1 MITNKNSRR
10 SFLSSIAILSAGAA
24 LGSPSSLFSSA
35 DEKLTLK
42 DKWKK
47 LWQQQGGELYFNQAS
62 IPDVAIGTVCKN
74 HVYQTGEVV
83 HFKNEELLAQPIWIY
98 WDNKKTKPD
107 DVIVTFFTNN
117 KNARKIFRINCF
129 ELDSLYHLSTE
140 KNEANLVSLLRED
153 AIAASEKRI
162 DAKKKIMIK
171 ALVQKERPVKISASL
186 TEKSFAIER
195 KFIYNS

>member
-62 IPDVAIGTVCKN
+62 IPDVAVGTVCKN
-74 HVYQTGEVV
+74 HVYQTGEIV
-83 HFKNEELLAQPIWIY
+83 HFQNEEMFAQPIWIY
-98 WDNKKTKPD
+98 WGNKNTKPD
-107 DVIVTFFTNN
+107 DVIITFFTNN
-117 KNARKIFRINCF
+117 KEARKIFRINCF

-140 KNEANLVSLLRED
+140 KNQTNLLSLLRED
-153 AIAASEKRI
+153 ATAAKQKRS
-162 DAKKKIMIK
+162 DEKKKIIIK
-171 ALVQKERPVKISASL
+171 TVVQKERPVKISAS
-186 TEKSFAIER
+186 FADKIFTIER
-195 KFIYNS
+195 KLIYNV